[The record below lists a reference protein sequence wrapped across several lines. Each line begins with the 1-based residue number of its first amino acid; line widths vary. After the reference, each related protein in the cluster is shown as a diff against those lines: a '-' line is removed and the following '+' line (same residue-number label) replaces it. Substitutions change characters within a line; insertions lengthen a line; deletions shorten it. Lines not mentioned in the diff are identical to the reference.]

1 MASLTLQLLSLMLMV
16 SAATAWYYRYLG
28 GSVTF
33 TPTGRQP
40 DGTFE
45 VEFRDR
51 QASPSCYQNSY
62 TCYYGDCGWQTQGSS
77 SFIAS
82 SWNYDYWCQ
91 IELKTVRKLRSN
103 RPFAI
108 RYPTYYDYW
117 NGFGYWMY
125 NIRSNDAPMEM
136 MAHVDLGTRSDT
148 GQPNNPPVSSTLPF
162 IRIPRNCPRSINLTV
177 FDPDGDRFRC
187 RVPTDPSTY
196 ECGLCGLP
204 PEFTVDQNACSVTY
218 QPDYSYYNY
227 YYYYFPI
234 ELVLEDFPHSHIS
247 LAYSDGSYTIKEPL
261 SLHRHKRQATTA
273 EAPTTT
279 TEATTTRT
287 TEATT
292 TTTTEATTT
301 TTEAA
306 TATTTTTTPFTT
318 NSEPPF
324 TTTTTTPFTTTTTTP
339 FTRAEP
345 ATGSYQPSIPA
356 LSKVPLQ
363 FVVYIDADVPS
374 CLEGDYIPIFSSPT
388 PYNGATLPAYV
399 NRTLT
404 IKVRSSAQYSIIND
418 LLITGPS
425 GISKQRIS
433 TEEFHLTWTPTDQD
447 LNHNIPI
454 CFVSQAYY
462 YYYYWYWY
470 YYFQV
475 IYSELRCVVANVA
488 HHEAK
493 VTCSETAIKVEVE
506 KDNLIRRNENKLHLF
521 GFTDPSCNL
530 AALSNSTHLVA
541 EISLNACGTLIEED
555 DTNIIFRN
563 AIAAADPRAVISRN
577 NNVEVGFQCVYPK
590 RSNLTLEFRHKNP
603 YAFTDQGFGTFSF
616 QFEFFES
623 QRFLRLI
630 NGSRYPVEVDVE
642 QMMFMQIE
650 AATSIPNVQLFV
662 ESCRATPYDNPNSR
676 ISYTII
682 ENGCV
687 RDKTVT
693 TYSGSNLQFR
703 FGMEAFEFIG
713 AQPEVYITCSVILC
727 ERGVPGTRC
736 SQGCIQPHHRG
747 KRESAAQ
754 SSRHMISQGPL
765 RLARAADSPA
775 SGLTLN
781 LSTNIVFIVG
791 VLLVCGVVVY
801 RAKRSRSQYQR
812 LPTFESD

>member
-16 SAATAWYYRYLG
+16 SAATAWYYRYYG

-33 TPTGRQP
+33 TSTGRQS

-51 QASPSCYQNSY
+51 QASPSCYQNRY
-62 TCYYGDCGWQTQGSS
+62 TCYYGDCGWQTQSSS
-77 SFIAS
+77 SFIAYNY
-82 SWNYDYWCQ
+82 NYDYWCQ
-91 IELKTVRKLRSN
+91 NELKTVRKLSSN

-125 NIRSNDAPMEM
+125 NIRSNEAPIEM

-148 GQPNNPPVSSTLPF
+148 GQPNNPPVSSTLPVL
-162 IRIPRNCPRSINLTV
+162 RIPRNCPRSINLTV

-204 PEFTVDQNACSVTY
+204 PEFTVDQKACSVTY
-218 QPDYSYYNY
+218 QPDYSYYY
-227 YYYYFPI
+227 YYNYFPI
-234 ELVLEDFPHSHIS
+234 ELVLEDFPHRHIS
-247 LAYSDGSYTIKEPL
+247 LSYSDGSYTLKEPL
-261 SLHRHKRQATTA
+261 SLHRHKRQATTT

-279 TEATTTRT
+279 TEATTTTIEMPT
-287 TEATT
+287 TITT
-292 TTTTEATTT
+292 DPWFNT
-301 TTEAA
+301 
-306 TATTTTTTPFTT
+306 
-318 NSEPPF
+318 
-324 TTTTTTPFTTTTTTP
+324 
-339 FTRAEP
+339 AEP

-363 FVVYIDADVPS
+363 FMVYIDADVPS

-418 LLITGPS
+418 LITTGPS

-433 TEEFHLTWTPTDQD
+433 TEEFHLTWTPTDQN

-462 YYYYWYWY
+462 NYYYWYWY
-470 YYFQV
+470 YYYQAV
-475 IYSELRCVVANVA
+475 YSELRCVVANVA

-493 VTCSETAIKVEVE
+493 VTCTETAIKVEVE

-555 DTNIIFRN
+555 ETNIIFRN
-563 AIAAADPRAVISRN
+563 AITAADRRAVISRN
-577 NNVEVGFQCVYPK
+577 NDLELAFQCVYPK
-590 RSNLTLEFRHKNP
+590 TSNLTLEFRHKNP

-630 NGSRYPVEVDVE
+630 NDSRYPVEVDVG

-650 AATSIPNVQLFV
+650 AATSIPNVELFV

-682 ENGCV
+682 KNGCV

-727 ERGVPGTRC
+727 VRGVPGTRC
-736 SQGCIQPHHRG
+736 SQGCIRPRHRG

-754 SSRHMISQGPL
+754 SERQIISQGPL

-775 SGLTLN
+775 SGLSMNLGLN
-781 LSTNIVFIVG
+781 LVFIVG
-791 VLLVCGVVVY
+791 VLLVCGVMVY
-801 RAKRSRSQYQR
+801 RAKRSKSKYQL
-812 LPTFESD
+812 LPTSDSH

>member
-16 SAATAWYYRYLG
+16 SAATAWYYRYYG

-33 TPTGRQP
+33 TSTGRQP

-62 TCYYGDCGWQTQGSS
+62 TCYYGDCGWQTQSSS

-82 SWNYDYWCQ
+82 SWNWDYWCQ
-91 IELKTVRKLRSN
+91 NELRTVRKLSSN

-148 GQPNNPPVSSTLPF
+148 GQPNNPPVSSTLPY

-218 QPDYSYYNY
+218 QPDYNY
-227 YYYYFPI
+227 YYYYGFVPI
-234 ELVLEDFPHSHIS
+234 ELVLEDFPHSPIS
-247 LAYSDGSYTIKEPL
+247 LAYSDGSYTLKEPL

-279 TEATTTRT
+279 TEAP
-287 TEATT
+287 
-292 TTTTEATTT
+292 TTTTEATTETIEIPT
-301 TTEAA
+301 TITTDSWFTTNTEPPFN
-306 TATTTTTTPFTT
+306 TTTTPLFNT
-318 NSEPPF
+318 
-324 TTTTTTPFTTTTTTP
+324 
-339 FTRAEP
+339 AVP
-345 ATGSYQPSIPA
+345 ATGSYQLSIPA

-363 FVVYIDADVPS
+363 FMVYIDADVPS
-374 CLEGDYIPIFSSPT
+374 CLEGDYIPIFLSPT

-433 TEEFHLTWTPTDQD
+433 TEEFHLTWSPTDQD

-454 CFVSQAYY
+454 CFVSQANYN
-462 YYYYWYWY
+462 YYYWYWY
-470 YYFQV
+470 YYYQPV
-475 IYSELRCVVANVA
+475 YSELRCVIANIA

-563 AIAAADPRAVISRN
+563 GITAADPRAVIYRN
-577 NNVEVGFQCVYPK
+577 NDVDVGFQCVYPI
-590 RSNLTLEFRHKNP
+590 RNNLTLEFRHKNP

-623 QRFLRLI
+623 QRFFRLI
-630 NGSRYPVEVDVE
+630 NGSRYPVEVDVG
-642 QMMFMQIE
+642 QMMFLQIE
-650 AATSIPNVQLFV
+650 AATSIPNVELFV

-713 AQPEVYITCSVILC
+713 AQLQVYITCSVILC

-775 SGLTLN
+775 SGLSMNLGLN
-781 LSTNIVFIVG
+781 LVFIVG
-791 VLLVCGVVVY
+791 VLLVCGVMVY
-801 RAKRSRSQYQR
+801 RAKRSTSKYQL
-812 LPTFESD
+812 LPTSDSH